1 MALRVVPANLANCA
15 DLDAIFGKDGV
26 AGLCRCQ
33 RYRLARGEAFK
44 DTPVETRAE
53 RLRDQTACGDP
64 ASPQTSGLVA
74 YLDAEPGG
82 WCAVAPRVAYEGL
95 VRNSNQT
102 AWRGRDEDRSAP
114 QVWAGTCLLTHTGFR
129 GQGVAAALTAAAVE
143 HARERGASR
152 LEASPVTVRA
162 RFGEDH
168 PGPIGVYLAAGFQ
181 VVHRPSA
188 RRAVVAIEL

>member
-53 RLRDQTACGDP
+53 RLRDQTACGDA
-64 ASPQTSGLVA
+64 ASPQTTGLVA

-102 AWRGRDEDRSAP
+102 AWRGRDEDRSDPHGVPRTRGGGCADRGSGGARP
-114 QVWAGTCLLTHTGFR
+114 RAWREPPRGVPGHGAG
-129 GQGVAAALTAAAVE
+129 
-143 HARERGASR
+143 R
-152 LEASPVTVRA
+152 LR
-162 RFGEDH
+162 
-168 PGPIGVYLAAGFQ
+168 
-181 VVHRPSA
+181 
-188 RRAVVAIEL
+188 